1 MIHEPK
7 TKVEIIDPTSVFQAG
22 LSQDEVD
29 ILGEVANISM
39 GNAAT
44 ALSMM
49 VNQRVDITTPNV
61 QVINRSEA
69 LNDYE
74 KTCIFVQIHY
84 IVGLDGNNV
93 FILKEPDVL
102 VLTDL
107 MMGGPG
113 RGVTV
118 EVGELHLSA
127 ISEAMNQ
134 MMGASAT
141 SMSSMLNTMVD
152 ISPPELNRIDVESVR
167 SFEKMFESS
176 LDKFV
181 KISFRLEI
189 GEDLVDSTMVQL
201 YPVSFAKAIVEKFRL
216 NKNE

>member
-107 MMGGPG
+107 MMGGTG
-113 RGVTV
+113 RGITGD
-118 EVGELHLSA
+118 VGELHLSA